1 MNNYIRGI
9 DWEADKPPFFW
20 NNMLQASR
28 FGETLRILQDKLDS
42 KNFYAFNPSFDTGCG
57 FE

>member
-1 MNNYIRGI
+1 MSYYIRWM
-9 DWEADKPPFFW
+9 DWGADKPPFFW
-20 NNMLQASR
+20 NILLPSSR
-28 FGETLRILQDKLDS
+28 FGETLRILQEKLDS